1 LRSIRSWFK
10 RKPLRGSSMTIA
22 GFTRTRRAGCAS
34 LLAAALAGCT
44 VGPNFERPAPWWSP
58 TAWFGGRPKAALRS
72 EPVAAPLDPN
82 WWDLFRDRELTSLES
97 RLAGSNLDVQ
107 VATVRIAESR
117 AQLGIARADL
127 FPRLNADGSYT
138 RERISPV
145 GAIAAINGANAGGSG
160 FAGSAGSFGSAGAGF
175 SGSSATLG
183 AFPAT
188 AATGGRAIPPFD
200 LWQYGF
206 DSTWELDLWGSVRRG
221 VESARATM
229 QAAAENRRNTLVSAQ
244 AELARDYIQL
254 RGVQRNIQI
263 VRENLGTAQESLRLT
278 QERAASGLTNE
289 LDVSNAQAQVNS
301 VASQIPALQ
310 QQEGQAINALSLLL
324 GEAPRALQAELG
336 APKPIPPV
344 PPRVP
349 VGLPSD
355 LIRRRPDIRAAEAQL
370 HAATADIGVAVA
382 AFFPSVSLSGSFG
395 FQALTLA
402 KTFSWDSRQY
412 GIGPTVS
419 LPIFQGGRLRAT
431 LQLRKQTQKEAAL
444 TYQRTVLQALHDVD
458 NALIAYTNEQRRR
471 DQLQQDV
478 NASRRA
484 LDLARQRY
492 TQGVAT
498 FLDVLDAERTVLAAE
513 QQLND
518 STTTVSTNL
527 VALYK
532 ALGGGWEMTYPVEPA
547 GNNGVAGAGPD
558 TSCNAAAE
566 HDRRL
571 VRLRGQPESL
581 PKPAAAS
588 PAYRCG

>member
-10 RKPLRGSSMTIA
+10 RKAVRGAAMVISRLA
-22 GFTRTRRAGCAS
+22 QTRRAGCAG
-34 LLAAALAGCT
+34 LLLAALAGCA

-58 TAWFGGRPKAALRS
+58 VAWFGGRAKPALRS
-72 EPVAAPLDPN
+72 EPVAAPVDPN
-82 WWDLFRDRELTSLES
+82 WWDLFRDPELTSLEK
-97 RLAGSNLDVQ
+97 RIAGTNLDVRI
-107 VATVRIAESR
+107 AAVRIAESR
-117 AQLGIARADL
+117 AQLGVARADL
-127 FPRLNADGSYT
+127 FPRINADGSYT
-138 RERISPV
+138 RERISPL
-145 GAIAAINGANAGGSG
+145 GAIAALNGANAGTSG
-160 FAGSAGSFGSAGAGF
+160 FTGGAGSFGSAGAGF
-175 SGSSATLG
+175 NGATGTLG
-183 AFPAT
+183 AIPAT
-188 AATGGRAIPPFD
+188 VVTSGKPIPPFD

-206 DSTWELDLWGSVRRG
+206 DSTWELDLWGQVRRG
-221 VESARATM
+221 VESARATL
-229 QAAAENRRNTLVSAQ
+229 QAAAENRRNTLVSAL

-254 RGVQRNIQI
+254 RGIQRNIQI
-263 VRENLGTAQESLRLT
+263 VRENLQTAQESLRLT

-289 LDVSNAQAQVNS
+289 LDVSNAQSQVNS
-301 VASQIPALQ
+301 VAAQIPALQ
-310 QQEGQAINALSLLL
+310 QQEAQAINALSLLL
-324 GEAPRALQAELG
+324 GQPPRALQAELG

-402 KTFSWDSRQY
+402 KTFNWDARQY
-412 GIGPTVS
+412 GIGPTIS

-431 LQLRKQTQKEAAL
+431 LQLRKSQQKEAAL

-458 NALIAYTNEQRRR
+458 NALIAYANEQRRR
-471 DQLQQDV
+471 DQLQLDV
-478 NASRRA
+478 GASRRA

-532 ALGGGWEMTYPVEPA
+532 ALGGGWETTYPAEPA
-547 GNNGVAGAGPD
+547 GNGGGGTGRKGKA
-558 TSCNAAAE
+558 
-566 HDRRL
+566 RL
-571 VRLRGQPESL
+571 
-581 PKPAAAS
+581 
-588 PAYRCG
+588 

>member
-1 LRSIRSWFK
+1 MRSIRRWFK
-10 RKPLRGSSMTIA
+10 RKRLRGSAMAIT
-22 GFTRTRRAGCAS
+22 GFARTRRRCCAG
-34 LLAAALAGCT
+34 LLLAALAGCT
-44 VGPNFERPAPWWSP
+44 VGPNFARPAPWWSP
-58 TAWFGGRPKAALRS
+58 AAWFGGRPKPALRS
-72 EPVAAPLDPN
+72 EPVAAPVDPN
-82 WWDLFRDRELTSLES
+82 WWDLFRDPELTSLEN

-127 FPRLNADGSYT
+127 FPQLNADGSYT
-138 RERISPV
+138 RERISPL
-145 GAIAAINGANAGGSG
+145 GAIAAINGASAGSHG
-160 FAGSAGSFGSAGAGF
+160 FAGSAGSFGSAGSGFAGNT
-175 SGSSATLG
+175 GTLG
-183 AFPAT
+183 AIPASV
-188 AATGGRAIPPFD
+188 AAGGKTIPPFD

-206 DSTWELDLWGSVRRG
+206 DSTWELDLWGRVRRA
-221 VESARATM
+221 VESARASEE
-229 QAAAENRRNTLVSAQ
+229 AAAENRRNTLVSAL
-244 AELARDYIQL
+244 AELARDYVQL
-254 RGVQRNIQI
+254 RGVQRNMQI
-263 VRENLGTAQESLRLT
+263 VRENLRTAQESLRLT

-289 LDVSNAQAQVNS
+289 LDVSNAQAQVSS
-301 VASQIPALQ
+301 VAAQLPVLQ
-310 QQEGQAINALSLLL
+310 QQEAQAINALSLLL
-324 GEAPRALQAELG
+324 GQPPRALQAELG

-402 KTFSWDSRQY
+402 KTFSWDARQY
-412 GIGPTVS
+412 GIGPTIS
-419 LPIFQGGRLRAT
+419 LPIFQGGRLRST
-431 LQLRKQTQKEAAL
+431 LQLRKQEQKEAAL

-458 NALIAYTNEQRRR
+458 NALIAYANEQRRR

-492 TQGVAT
+492 SQGVAT

-532 ALGGGWEMTYPVEPA
+532 ALGGGWERTYPAEPA
-547 GNNGVAGAGPD
+547 GGNGTPGSGN
-558 TSCNAAAE
+558 TK
-566 HDRRL
+566 L
-571 VRLRGQPESL
+571 
-581 PKPAAAS
+581 
-588 PAYRCG
+588 

>member
-1 LRSIRSWFK
+1 MR
-10 RKPLRGSSMTIA
+10 
-22 GFTRTRRAGCAS
+22 RTSAAA
-34 LLAAALAGCT
+34 LLAALAGCT

-58 TAWFGGRPKAALRS
+58 MAWFGGRPKPPVPS
-72 EPVAAPLDPN
+72 EPVAAPIDPN
-82 WWDLFRDRELTSLES
+82 WWDLFHDRELTALES
-97 RLAGSNLDVQ
+97 RIARSNLDIQ

-117 AQLGIARADL
+117 TQLGIARADL
-127 FPRLNADGSYT
+127 FPRINADGSYT
-138 RERISPV
+138 RERISPL
-145 GAIAAINGANAGGSG
+145 GAIAAIGGGSAGGGANGASG
-160 FAGSAGSFGSAGAGF
+160 FASGSNGNFGSGGGFFGGA
-175 SGSSATLG
+175 SSTLG
-183 AFPAT
+183 GVPAQF
-188 AATGGRAIPPFD
+188 ATGGRTIPPFD

-206 DSTWELDLWGSVRRG
+206 DSSWEIDLWGSVRRG
-221 VESARATM
+221 VESARASM
-229 QAAAENRRNTLVSAQ
+229 QAAAENRRSTLVSAQ
-244 AELARDYIQL
+244 AELARDYVQL
-254 RGVQRNIQI
+254 RGIQRNIQI
-263 VRENLGTAQESLRLT
+263 VRENLRTAQESLRLT

-289 LDVSNAQAQVNS
+289 LDVSNAQAQVNN
-301 VASQIPALQ
+301 VAAQIPVLE
-310 QQEGQAINALSLLL
+310 QQEAQAINALSLLL
-324 GEAPRALQAELG
+324 GREPRALQAELRT
-336 APKPIPPV
+336 PKPIPPV

-395 FQALTLA
+395 LQALTLA
-402 KTFSWDSRQY
+402 KALSWDARQY
-412 GIGPTVS
+412 GVGPTIS
-419 LPIFQGGRLRAT
+419 LPIFQGGRLRET
-431 LQLRKQTQKEAAL
+431 LQLRKQQQKEAAI

-492 TQGVAT
+492 TQGVST

-532 ALGGGWEMTYPVEPA
+532 ALGGGWETTYPPEPPA
-547 GNNGVAGAGPD
+547 E
-558 TSCNAAAE
+558 NAAPWRHSSAE
-566 HDRRL
+566 RRAH
-571 VRLRGQPESL
+571 VT
-581 PKPAAAS
+581 
-588 PAYRCG
+588 